1 MKTVD
6 DAVIKVMIEQL
17 LNGLKDL
24 FMWYKLIILHW
35 QLTKESVCL
44 QDIKLVLDQFIDFF
58 ELEKLLWL
66 LSCTALTLFS
76 YFRSAIILNEGMAD
90 VSYTL

>member
-24 FMWYKLIILHW
+24 FVRYKLIILNW

-58 ELEKLLWL
+58 ELEKLL
-66 LSCTALTLFS
+66 
-76 YFRSAIILNEGMAD
+76 
-90 VSYTL
+90 